1 MNGEGHMA
9 GLKPHDVIVGVC
21 GCNGTKYIEVLPEKN
36 ILHCHSDK
44 SHVSPEIDSILKQGG
59 SCRLN
64 IKRMRKSMSCTE
76 CASDDLI
83 EVAERG
89 DLICNNC
96 AVVQRSGLAFT
107 GGNSLCTM
115 NTYVVETDISILDA
129 RVSIEVM
136 DTGRLNSSKAVA
148 ASGMSANYKMYV
160 KIDAMCEKLALNS
173 LVATE
178 AKEELNAFC
187 HEITRAGG
195 MRMTSK
201 PAEALVASCI
211 LVACRI
217 KGNART
223 LKEILAMCSCTKKQ
237 LSKVLKGVNRVVA
250 DIMMRTSDG
259 NTTIAVIPRFCSY
272 LGVSAHVSVLAVHVV
287 LEIERRGIC
296 ASRVSSSVAAAAI
309 LMACI
314 VCEARMC
321 GNVTNVF
328 AAVSSASGAAEA
340 TIREVCKLL
349 YVHRGVLLPITYT
362 NKDLSILVNK

>member
-1 MNGEGHMA
+1 
-9 GLKPHDVIVGVC
+9 
-21 GCNGTKYIEVLPEKN
+21 
-36 ILHCHSDK
+36 
-44 SHVSPEIDSILKQGG
+44 
-59 SCRLN
+59 
-64 IKRMRKSMSCTE
+64 
-76 CASDDLI
+76 
-83 EVAERG
+83 
-89 DLICNNC
+89 
-96 AVVQRSGLAFT
+96 
-107 GGNSLCTM
+107 
-115 NTYVVETDISILDA
+115 
-129 RVSIEVM
+129 
-136 DTGRLNSSKAVA
+136 
-148 ASGMSANYKMYV
+148 
-160 KIDAMCEKLALNS
+160 
-173 LVATE
+173 
-178 AKEELNAFC
+178 
-187 HEITRAGG
+187 
-195 MRMTSK
+195 MTSK